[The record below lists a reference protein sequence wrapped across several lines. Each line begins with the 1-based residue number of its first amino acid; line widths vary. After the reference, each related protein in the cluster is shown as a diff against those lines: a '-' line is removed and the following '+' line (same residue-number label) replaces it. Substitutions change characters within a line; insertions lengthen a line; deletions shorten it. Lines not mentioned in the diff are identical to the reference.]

1 MGDRDVAVKNSKK
14 SKALGGVKAL
24 VVTASVAAT
33 LAGWAMLPAND
44 PQGTVAADQQSNV
57 PAQSVPDTSQSRSND
72 RVPQSL
78 GSLPQAQVP
87 QSSQN
92 RPSPFT
98 RSRSS
103 R

>member
-1 MGDRDVAVKNSKK
+1 MAVKNTKK
-14 SKALGGVKAL
+14 SKAMGGVKAL
-24 VVTASVAAT
+24 FVTASVAAT

-44 PQGTVAADQQSNV
+44 PQSTVSANPQSNLTAQTV
-57 PAQSVPDTSQSRSND
+57 PNTGQTGSQ
-72 RVPQSL
+72 QSL

-87 QSSQN
+87 QNSQN
-92 RPSPFT
+92 MPSPFT

>member
-1 MGDRDVAVKNSKK
+1 MAVKNTKK
-14 SKALGGVKAL
+14 SKAMGGIKAL
-24 VVTASVAAT
+24 FVTASVAAT

-44 PQGTVAADQQSNV
+44 PQSTVSANPQSNLT
-57 PAQSVPDTSQSRSND
+57 AQTMPNTGQTGTQPR
-72 RVPQSL
+72 SL

-92 RPSPFT
+92 MPSPFT

>member
-1 MGDRDVAVKNSKK
+1 MAVKNTKR

-44 PQGTVAADQQSNV
+44 PQSTVSADQQSNLTAQTV
-57 PAQSVPDTSQSRSND
+57 PNTGQTETQPR
-72 RVPQSL
+72 SL

-87 QSSQN
+87 QSSQTL
-92 RPSPFT
+92 PSPFT

>member
-1 MGDRDVAVKNSKK
+1 MAVKNTKK

-24 VVTASVAAT
+24 FVAASVAAT

-44 PQGTVAADQQSNV
+44 PQSTVSANQQSNLSSQTV
-57 PAQSVPDTSQSRSND
+57 PNTGQTQPR
-72 RVPQSL
+72 SL

-87 QSSQN
+87 QSSQTL
-92 RPSPFT
+92 PSPFT

>member
-1 MGDRDVAVKNSKK
+1 MAVKNTKK
-14 SKALGGVKAL
+14 SKAMGGVKAL
-24 VVTASVAAT
+24 FVTASVAAT

-44 PQGTVAADQQSNV
+44 PQSTVSANPQSNLTAQTV
-57 PAQSVPDTSQSRSND
+57 PNTGQTGSQR
-72 RVPQSL
+72 SL

-87 QSSQN
+87 QNSQN
-92 RPSPFT
+92 MPSPFT